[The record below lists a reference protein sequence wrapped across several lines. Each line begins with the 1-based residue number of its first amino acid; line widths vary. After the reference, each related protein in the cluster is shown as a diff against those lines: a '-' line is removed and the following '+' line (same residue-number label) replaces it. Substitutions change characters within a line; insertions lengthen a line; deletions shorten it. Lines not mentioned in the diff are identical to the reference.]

1 MDLNNLAQLLLAT
14 DRLAEADP
22 LMARGFA
29 VFWKSLGFDHPN
41 TQSVR
46 RNYITLLQEMGLSK
60 PEIQAKLQAL
70 QPPT

>member
-1 MDLNNLAQLLLAT
+1 MLQAT
-14 DRLAEADP
+14 NRLAKAEP

-29 VFWKSLGFDHPN
+29 IFWKSLGLDHPN

-46 RNYITLLQEMGLSK
+46 DNYITLLQQMGLSE